1 MNTKPDRKFIA
12 IGFGVFLIS
21 LLIRLIGVQW
31 GLPNSD
37 RWHSFHPDE
46 EVVLAYSQL
55 IQPAKGQFTPGF
67 YNYGTLFLTVEKIV
81 TDVVNGYGGGPV
93 EKDGSDVPQAIGR
106 YILGG
111 RILNCLAGA
120 LAALAVFLAV
130 SRHTH
135 WIGGV
140 MGGLAIGLTPGL
152 VVHSRFLTVD
162 VMATCFLA
170 WSLYFCTK
178 MFPAQDGE
186 PVADKDI
193 LKASIWAGV
202 FAGLSAGTKYT
213 GILAVVAIGFTAWFV
228 IPRSEFGKFAKVKAL
243 GVLTAFVTFLI
254 VTPGILLD
262 NAKFMEDFKY
272 EMAHTSAGHG
282 LVFAGS
288 SPGWIFHFSNLIVGY
303 GGLLLALSLFGLG
316 RGLWRKQLWLIG
328 PVVFLVLIYI
338 LIGRAEVKF
347 LRYTFPLIPVLA
359 MGFGW
364 LMGQAHVVRTNRA
377 RMLVALGIFALGGF
391 GGGLMSTASLTRWM
405 AGPDVRD
412 EMAVFIREHL
422 PKGSTIGIVSDPWYY
437 TPTFHPNAQAGPA
450 QSHARDRISDRLE
463 QLAQVPDFDIVRYT
477 PLDISQRR
485 DWDIRLLTEVNP
497 DFVIFSSFEVEGLVR
512 LYEQKLD
519 DAKFAAQLAQY
530 TEFQNELQ
538 AKYEIL
544 TVTDQNGMKVPV
556 LGLDALGTTSGIHD
570 MAYVRP
576 QLWIWIKKNSSVT
589 ESNGSS
595 TRSNSSEGQAD
606 TPSKPTQETSP
617 EPPSTS
623 PNEGET
629 TGTN

>member
-1 MNTKPDRKFIA
+1 MNAKPDRKLVA
-12 IGFGVFLIS
+12 IGFSVFLIS
-21 LLIRLIGVQW
+21 LLIRLIGIQW
-31 GLPNSD
+31 GLPNSE

-67 YNYGTLFLTVEKIV
+67 YNYGTFFLTVERVV
-81 TDVVNGYGGGPV
+81 TDVVNGYGGGPQK
-93 EKDGSDVPQAIGR
+93 EDGSDAPDAVAR

-111 RILNCLAGA
+111 RILNSIACS
-120 LAALAVFLAV
+120 LAALAVFLAI
-130 SRHTH
+130 SRQTH

-162 VMATCFLA
+162 VMAMSFLA

-186 PVADKDI
+186 PIAERAI
-193 LKASIWAGV
+193 LKASILAGL

-213 GILAVVAIGFTAWFV
+213 GILAIVAIGFAAWMV
-228 IPRSEFGKFAKVKAL
+228 VPKGKFGEFVKIKGA
-243 GVLTAFVTFLI
+243 GVLVALLTFFI
-254 VTPGILLD
+254 VTPGALLD
-262 NAKFMEDFKY
+262 NAKFVQDFKY
-272 EMAHTSAGHG
+272 ELAHTSAGHG

-288 SPGWIFHFSNLIVGY
+288 APGWIFHISNLIVGY

-328 PVVFLVLIYI
+328 PVIFMVLIYI

-347 LRYTFPLIPVLA
+347 LRYTFPLLPVLA

-364 LMGQAHVVRTNRA
+364 LMGQGHLTGTTKSRA
-377 RMLVALGIFALGGF
+377 VVALGIAALGGF

-405 AGPDVRD
+405 AGTDVRD
-412 EMAVFIREHL
+412 EMGIFVRTHL
-422 PKGSTIGIVSDPWYY
+422 PKGSTIGIVSDPWFY

-450 QSHARDRISDRLE
+450 QARIEDRLE
-463 QLAQVPDFDIVRYT
+463 QLAQVPDFNIVRYT
-477 PLDISQRR
+477 PMDINERR

-497 DFVIFSSFEVEGLVR
+497 QFVIFSSFEIEGLIR
-512 LYEQKLD
+512 LYEQKSTSTE
-519 DAKFAAQLAQY
+519 FAAQLAQY
-530 TEFQNELQ
+530 TEFQRELQ
-538 AKYEIL
+538 ANYEIL

-576 QLWIWIKKNSSVT
+576 QLWIWIKKNSSAT
-589 ESNGSS
+589 ESSGSS
-595 TRSNSSEGQAD
+595 TRSNSNEEQAG
-606 TPSKPTQETSP
+606 TPSKPTQETSTV
-617 EPPSTS
+617 PPSTS

>member
-1 MNTKPDRKFIA
+1 MSTKPDRKFIA

-67 YNYGTLFLTVEKIV
+67 YNYGTLFLTVEKVV

-178 MFPAQDGE
+178 MFPAQNGE
-186 PVADKDI
+186 PVADKNI

-213 GILAVVAIGFTAWFV
+213 GILAVVAIGFAAWFV

-262 NAKFMEDFKY
+262 SAKFMEDFKY

-316 RGLWRKQLWLIG
+316 RGLWRKQMWLVG
-328 PVVFLVLIYI
+328 PVIFFVLIYI

-364 LMGQAHVVRTNRA
+364 LMGRGHEVATTRSRA
-377 RMLVALGIFALGGF
+377 VVALGIAALGGF
-391 GGGLMSTASLTRWM
+391 GGGLISTASLTRWM
-405 AGPDVRD
+405 AGTDVRD
-412 EMAVFIREHL
+412 EMAIFVRQHL
-422 PKGSTIGIVSDPWYY
+422 PKGSTIGIVQDPWFY
-437 TPTFHPNAQAGPA
+437 TPTFHQNAQAGPA
-450 QSHARDRISDRLE
+450 QARIETRLE
-463 QLAQVPDFDIVRYT
+463 QLAQVPDFNIVRYT
-477 PLDISQRR
+477 PPDISQRR
-485 DWDIRLLTEVNP
+485 DWDVRLLTEVKP
-497 DFVIFSSFEVEGLVR
+497 DFVIFSSFEIEGLVR
-512 LYEQKLD
+512 LKEQN
-519 DAKFAAQLAQY
+519 AKSTEFAAQLAQY
-530 TEFQNELQ
+530 DEFLTELQ
-538 AKYEIL
+538 ANYEIL

-556 LGLDALGTTSGIHD
+556 LGLDGLNNTSGIHD
-570 MAYVRP
+570 LAYVRP
-576 QLWIWIKKNSSVT
+576 QLWIWIKKNSST
-589 ESNGSS
+589 TAPNGSS
-595 TRSNSSEGQAD
+595 TPSNSNEEPAV
-606 TPSKPTQETSP
+606 TPSKPTPETST

-623 PNEGET
+623 SGEGGA